1 MHISLFIIIHV
12 FFSIFRE
19 DIFENPDSGA
29 SPDATKVLILIT
41 DGDPSDRDNDSEITD
56 KYNKKNVIRFVIG
69 VGLDILTRLLI
80 SFQFV

>member
-19 DIFENPDSGA
+19 EIFEKPSSGA
-29 SPDATKVLILIT
+29 SRDATKVLILIT
-41 DGDPSDRDNDSEITD
+41 DGDPSDIDTITD
-56 KYNKKNVIRFVIG
+56 KYNKQNVIRFVIG
-69 VGLDILTRLLI
+69 VGWDVLTGLLI